1 MPKPE
6 FTADEQ
12 FLINYAKSPAAF
24 KSGSDHVWGYA
35 SGATFVAGVG
45 IYYESV
51 YVMAIAF
58 VVLIG
63 FRIREEL
70 VNKRWEPTWRN
81 IFLKYEAAL
90 ETVQDDADSS
100 EDAGSLSES

>member
-1 MPKPE
+1 MPVPQ

-12 FLINYAKSPAAF
+12 FLIDYAKSPTAS
-24 KSGSDHVWGYA
+24 KSSADHVWGYG
-35 SGATFVAGVG
+35 SGATLVAGVG

-51 YVMAIAF
+51 YVMAVAF

-63 FRIREEL
+63 FRIREER
-70 VNKRWEPTWRN
+70 VNKRWEPTWRS

-90 ETVQDDADSS
+90 ESVE
-100 EDAGSLSES
+100 EDAGSSSES